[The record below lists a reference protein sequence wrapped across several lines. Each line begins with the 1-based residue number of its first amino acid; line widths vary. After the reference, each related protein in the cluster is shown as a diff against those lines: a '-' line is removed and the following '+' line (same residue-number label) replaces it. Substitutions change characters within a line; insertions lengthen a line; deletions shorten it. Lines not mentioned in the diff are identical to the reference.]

1 MILYTMPGCHK
12 CHAAKLFLKSLE
24 VQYKEVDV
32 LENPE
37 YIVDI
42 KQKVGEML
50 LPVLVV
56 KEKYLVQQE
65 IFSLNI
71 TK

>member
-1 MILYTMPGCHK
+1 MILFSMPGCHK

-24 VQYKEVDV
+24 VQFKEVDV
-32 LENPE
+32 LEKPE
-37 YIVDI
+37 YVDII
-42 KQKVGEML
+42 KQKVGKLL

-56 KEKYLVQQE
+56 EEKYLVQKE
-65 IFSLNI
+65 IFSLTI